1 MSTVTE
7 TIYTQGVMILLKESL
22 EIADLKKHLSG
33 FKIVAQKP
41 ASESWLDSGPG
52 LAVEMARG
60 SRGQVVI
67 DLVEQRWPDTDSDP
81 AVAAARKSGLFG
93 PVEAEETLHRACAFC
108 PATWPEGPSV
118 ANSHQAFLRLRVTY
132 VKASGAPMDG
142 LPDDYSEVRECE
154 ALLGVVEALLEH
166 PAALCYFNP
175 TGELIAS
182 KEFLSQVCESLH
194 QASQPAI
201 NALSNRRMRTL
212 EGSDWHLIDLVGM
225 SQLDLPDFEIGFT
238 EKYDPNEMAA
248 LLVKLALQILKS
260 GQTPKDGHT
269 LSGPE
274 GKLFEVRRFT
284 KSVSQPEREVLRLR
298 PRDGTVSPEQ
308 LGFGTK
314 PVGRRG
320 WWEFWKL

>member
-7 TIYTQGVMILLKESL
+7 AIYTQGVMILLKESL
-22 EIADLKKHLSG
+22 DISELKKQLGG
-33 FKIVAQKP
+33 FRVLAQKE
-41 ASESWLDSGPG
+41 ATDSWLSMGPS
-52 LAVEMARG
+52 LVVEAERG
-60 SRGQVVI
+60 SKGRVVI
-67 DLVEQRWPDTDSDP
+67 DLVDKRWPDTDSDP

-108 PATWPEGPSV
+108 PSTWPEGPEL

-132 VKASGAPMDG
+132 VKASGAPLDG
-142 LPDDYSEVRECE
+142 VPEDYNATRECE
-154 ALLGVVEALLEH
+154 QLLGVAEALLEH
-166 PAALCYFNP
+166 PSALCYFNP

-182 KEFLSQVCESLH
+182 KEFLAQVCEAFH
-194 QASQPAI
+194 KASQPAI
-201 NALSNRRMRTL
+201 NALANRRMGKI

-238 EKYDPNEMAA
+238 EKYDPNEMAG

-269 LSGPE
+269 MSGPE
-274 GKLFEVRRFT
+274 GKLFEVRRFDRSCS
-284 KSVSQPEREVLRLR
+284 KPEREVLRLR
-298 PRDGTVSPEQ
+298 PRDGTVSPEV